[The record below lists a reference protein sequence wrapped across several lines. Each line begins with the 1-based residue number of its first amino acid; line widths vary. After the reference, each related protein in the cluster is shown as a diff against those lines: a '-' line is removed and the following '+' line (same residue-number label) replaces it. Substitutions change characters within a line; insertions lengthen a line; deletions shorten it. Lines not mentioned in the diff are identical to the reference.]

1 MLKRDRN
8 REVPDSPRCVQNG
21 TGEPSC
27 DGRRFRPGQTGQ
39 CSVENSEQSFQLA
52 IDGSMQLQWP
62 NHWTGVLSYTAGPL
76 IPWPLPCILH

>member
-21 TGEPSC
+21 TSESSC
-27 DGRRFRPGQTGQ
+27 DGRRFRPGQ
-39 CSVENSEQSFQLA
+39 CSVENSEQSFELA
-52 IDGSMQLQWP
+52 MDGSMQLQWR

-76 IPWPLPCILH
+76 TPWPLPCILH